1 VATTDVGKRDDAGT
15 HRLLIVAA
23 EEISGGELR
32 EAVAERVGER
42 TAEVRLIAPALAESG
57 LEHAMGDVDDALA
70 AARERLEHSAAE
82 LGRAGISTEAAVGD
96 SDLRLAIQDALQT
109 FDADE
114 ILIVAHRDG
123 GPYIERQ
130 GIAEAEHD
138 FEPPITELFVERPA
152 GGQPRVA
159 EVEHVDAGQS
169 RADTGEEEPESRNL
183 PPFSPRDLI
192 GIVVAIVGTIV
203 LVIIAATGGEDLS
216 QPGGFGADDSF
227 SSEAAQTVI
236 AGLMGLINVAHIV
249 GLTLFQTGPYRGFW
263 RDFFARLSLY
273 GTPVAIVISLL
284 LG

>member
-1 VATTDVGKRDDAGT
+1 VATTDVDRRRDAGT

-32 EAVAERVGER
+32 DAIAERVGER
-42 TAEVRLIAPALAESG
+42 TAEVRLITPALTESG
-57 LEHAMGDVDDALA
+57 IEHAMGDVDAALA
-70 AARERLEHSAAE
+70 AARERLEHSVAE
-82 LGRAGISTEAAVGD
+82 LGRAGISAETAVGD

-123 GPYIERQ
+123 GHLERRGIE
-130 GIAEAEHD
+130 EAEHD

-152 GGQPRVA
+152 DAQPRVA
-159 EVEHVDAGQS
+159 EVEHVDAGQR
-169 RADTGEEEPESRNL
+169 RADAGEEEPESRNL
-183 PPFSPRDLI
+183 PPFSPRDLV

-203 LVIIAATGGEDLS
+203 LVVLAASGGDELG
-216 QPGGFGADDSF
+216 QPGGFGAEDSF

-236 AGLMGLINVAHIV
+236 AGLMGLINVAHVV
-249 GLTLFQTGPYRGFW
+249 GLTLFQTGSYRGFW
-263 RDFFARLSLY
+263 RNFFAWLSLY

>member
-1 VATTDVGKRDDAGT
+1 VATTDVDRRGDAGT

-32 EAVAERVGER
+32 DAVAERVGER
-42 TAEVRLIAPALAESG
+42 TAEVRLIAPALTESG
-57 LEHAMGDVDDALA
+57 IAHAMGDIDDALV

-82 LGRAGISTEAAVGD
+82 LGRAGISAETAVGD

-123 GPYIERQ
+123 GPYLERQ
-130 GIAEAEHD
+130 GIDEAEQD

-152 GGQPRVA
+152 GAQPKVA
-159 EVEHVDAGQS
+159 DVEHVDAGQR
-169 RADTGEEEPESRNL
+169 RADPGEEEAESRNL
-183 PPFSPRDLI
+183 PPFSPRDLV

-203 LVIIAATGGEDLS
+203 LVVIAASGGDELG
-216 QPGGFGADDSF
+216 QPGGFGAEDSF

-236 AGLMGLINVAHIV
+236 AGLMGLINVAHVV

-263 RDFFARLSLY
+263 RDFFAWLSLY
-273 GTPVAIVISLL
+273 GTPVAIVVSLL